1 MLKLTYTNDGF
12 YIESLEQSLEAWV
25 TNRVMLALRSG
36 TSLCVEPS
44 TASILIP
51 LDFPCVDQL
60 LDNAKTFKGEILEI
74 TPCDQQF
81 LEVVLEGTWLGSDV
95 ASEEGLF
102 VCRLS
107 DRLESL
113 LSGWSAV
120 TQ

>member
-12 YIESLEQSLEAWV
+12 SIESLEQSLEVWV
-25 TNRVMLALRSG
+25 SNRVILAVRSG

-51 LDFPCVDQL
+51 LDFPWVDQL
-60 LDNAKTFKGEILEI
+60 LENAKAFRGEILEI
-74 TPCDQQF
+74 TPCDQHSV
-81 LEVVLEGTWLGSDV
+81 EVVLEGTWLGSDV

-120 TQ
+120 KQ